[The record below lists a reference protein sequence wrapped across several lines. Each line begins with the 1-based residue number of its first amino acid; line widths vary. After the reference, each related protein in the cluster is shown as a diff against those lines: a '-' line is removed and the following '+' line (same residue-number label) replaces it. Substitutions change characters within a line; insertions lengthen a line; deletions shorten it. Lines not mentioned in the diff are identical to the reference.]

1 MPLRAI
7 QPDGTDVCA
16 SDLDEADWARV
27 RDSIRRQRE
36 SWRLPCCDSQVV
48 AKTSILGTRFFA
60 HAGRD
65 ACEWGSETE
74 HHIRLKALAVQV
86 ARRHGWHAA
95 TEVTGRTP
103 DGDAWKAD
111 VLATRGRTRVAI
123 EVQWSSQTNEDL
135 RKRQERYVRTDVRAL
150 WLIRPAGFP
159 VSEEIPAAALRE
171 VGRGNYEARIPA
183 VSGASMRRECDWA
196 YRGISAEALLDA
208 AFAGRLR
215 WGIGKGEPVSWSVE
229 GSTINCWRCG
239 ERTTCVTGIAVN
251 VSATLAHLSIYSFDK
266 DLEFLREV
274 FPLEVRREHRV
285 GQIKPRFSKTEGG
298 SYVSNGCFAC
308 GALQGRH
315 FEHEYWNNATVRHS
329 GHSVVDERWKRF
341 LEPQL
346 SRLWRLLGIKPTR
359 FARDADGFIGGDELD

>member
-7 QPDGTDVCA
+7 QPDGTTVFA
-16 SDLDEADWARV
+16 SDLDEVGWGRV

-36 SWRLPCCDSQVV
+36 GWRLPCCDSQVV
-48 AKTSILGTRFFA
+48 AKTSSLGTRFFA
-60 HAGRD
+60 HFGRG

-74 HHIRLKALAVQV
+74 HHIRLKALAVEV

-111 VLATRGRTRVAI
+111 VLARRGRICVAV

-135 RKRQERYVRTDVRAL
+135 QQRQERYVRAGVRAL
-150 WLIRPAGFP
+150 WLIRAAGFP
-159 VSEEIPAAALRE
+159 VSGQLPAAAVRE

-183 VSGASMRRECDWA
+183 VSAASMRRECDWA

-208 AFAGRLR
+208 AFAGHLR
-215 WGIGKGEPVSWSVE
+215 WGIKNGEPVSWTVE
-229 GSTINCWRCG
+229 GATINCWRCG
-239 ERTTCVTGIAVN
+239 ERTTSVTGITVD

-266 DLEFLREV
+266 DIEFLREI
-274 FPLEVRREHRV
+274 FPEEVRREHRV
-285 GQIKPRFSKTEGG
+285 GQIKPRFSKTEGS
-298 SYVSNGCFAC
+298 SYVSNGCFVC

-315 FEHEYWNNATVRHS
+315 FEYEYWDKATVRHS
-329 GHSVVDERWKRF
+329 GHAVVDARWKRF
-341 LEPQL
+341 LEP
-346 SRLWRLLGIKPTR
+346 RFPRHWRLLGVKPTR
-359 FARDADGFIGGDELD
+359 FASDADGFISYDDDD